1 MASNYTSSYKLNQWA
16 ASDRVLRTEFNA
28 DNAKID
34 AALSTLDS
42 GKADASALNSLQ
54 TTVNGLK
61 TSKADKSALE
71 ALKTTVN
78 QQGTALTGKG
88 NCKIHTA
95 SYTGTGVYGKDNQT
109 SLAFPAVPEIVF
121 ITSSDGYQATFIRG
135 ATLTHSSNGGT
146 GNPLAVT
153 WTGKSM
159 KWYNHMSH
167 IAQLNMAG
175 TQYFVVALLKAD

>member
-34 AALSTLDS
+34 AALT
-42 GKADASALNSLQ
+42 GKASASTVSSLQSTVNSLSA
-54 TTVNGLK
+54 
-61 TSKADKSALE
+61 SKADQSALE

-88 NCKIHTA
+88 NCKIHTM

-109 SLAFPAVPEIVF
+109 SLTFPAVPEIVF

-175 TQYFVVALLKAD
+175 TQYFVVALLKAG